1 MASLSCLS
9 VCNASADN
17 SSVDQTG
24 SGPSAPL
31 VCSLPTSPADQSC
44 TFSSSCF
51 AECNSWNVTAQC
63 AAISAVVGAVYN
75 DSGCVPVLDL
85 NGSISTPVSGTNLS
99 VVTELLP
106 TTVAFTQLHLSP
118 SAPVLTWL
126 GPVLADAVS
135 SGQVLQVQLCAV
147 DLNAEPVCATTSI
160 GIDDT
165 APVMGWVK
173 DDLPVDVA
181 QHPFTLGSIDDV
193 QYQVDQ
199 TELACTFAPATD
211 PQVCPGPDRAACWFV
226 TGGAAWWLCL

>member
-1 MASLSCLS
+1 M
-9 VCNASADN
+9 
-17 SSVDQTG
+17 
-24 SGPSAPL
+24 
-31 VCSLPTSPADQSC
+31 LPIAESTC

-63 AAISAVVGAVYN
+63 TAISAIVGAVYN

-181 QHPFTLGSIDDV
+181 LDQWNAQHPFTLGSIDDV